1 MSAADSREPRC
12 LFRETRSESG
22 PQSSLRLPVSRRY
35 ENCIV
40 TGQRAHDFR
49 PPASVQK
56 YSDPLSCPD
65 GRFDDRQV
73 RPGGLDIPDKTGQ
86 LLAVHPRSR
95 IVVRLRAIALTKLA
109 DPQMLEIAADAGLG
123 RVYALVLQQAHQ
135 FGLALDRLALQDR
148 QDGLLAPLAGF

>member
-1 MSAADSREPRC
+1 
-12 LFRETRSESG
+12 
-22 PQSSLRLPVSRRY
+22 LRLPVSRCY
-35 ENCIV
+35 ENRIV

-56 YSDPLSCPD
+56 YSDPLSCAD

-73 RPGGLDIPDKTGQ
+73 RPGGLDIPDKTGN
-86 LLAVHPRSR
+86 LIAVHPRSR

-135 FGLALDRLALQDR
+135 FGLPLDGLALQDR